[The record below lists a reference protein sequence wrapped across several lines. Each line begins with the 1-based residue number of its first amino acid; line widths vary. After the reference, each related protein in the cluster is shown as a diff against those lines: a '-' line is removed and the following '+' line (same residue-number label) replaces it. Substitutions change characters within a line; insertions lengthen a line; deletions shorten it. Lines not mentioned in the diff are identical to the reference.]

1 MINNNIIKWL
11 LVCFIISLV
20 IVNCS
25 KDTTGPD
32 DEQKKIGWV
41 IGDPTDGYGSI
52 FYTNDGGQNW
62 VRQGD
67 SLSIPNVSLGAVKA
81 VDSLHAW
88 IVGPQADGYA
98 TILKTSNGGSTWERI
113 ENRGGIPNKD
123 LLGLHVC
130 SQNELWAVGF
140 DNTII
145 YTNDGGN
152 TWTSKADPTFGPY
165 QLSSIAV
172 VDDKIWVV
180 GCNDSLGGTIIHSS
194 DYGDT
199 WYHQAVGEFLSER
212 GMIDIS
218 AASENCLWAVGHG
231 RTILH
236 TSNGGNT
243 WEIQK
248 TDISPEWDANGV
260 CAISENIAWVVEDV
274 GQIFYT
280 INGGEN
286 WELQDPPGSSGGYL
300 LYRISPL
307 NKDEAWVVGPY
318 GGKIDLGMIL
328 HTVDGGKTWTIQD
341 YGYNSLLM
349 DVSFV
354 GAYH

>member
-1 MINNNIIKWL
+1 MIKNNIIKCFL
-11 LVCFIISLV
+11 IAFIISLV

-25 KDTTGPD
+25 KDITGPD
-32 DEQKKIGWV
+32 NELKKIGWI
-41 IGDPTDGYGSI
+41 IGSPLDGYGSI

-67 SLSIPNVSLGAVKA
+67 SLSIPNVSLDAIKA

-88 IVGPQADGYA
+88 IVGPPADGYA
-98 TILKTSNGGSTWERI
+98 TILKTSDGGSTWERI
-113 ENRGGIPNKD
+113 QNRGGIPNEE
-123 LLGLHVC
+123 LQGLYAC
-130 SQNELWAVGF
+130 SQDELWAVGSN
-140 DNTII
+140 NTII
-145 YTNDGGN
+145 HTNDGGN
-152 TWTSKADPTFGPY
+152 IWTSKADTSFLPY
-165 QLSSIAV
+165 NLSSIAV
-172 VDDKIWVV
+172 VNDKIWVC
-180 GCNDSLGGTIIHSS
+180 GNEMELGGTIIHYS
-194 DYGDT
+194 DYGNT
-199 WYHQAVGEFLSER
+199 WSHQAEGEFLSER
-212 GMIDIS
+212 GMIEIS
-218 AASENCLWAVGHG
+218 AASENCLWVVGHG

-236 TSNGGNT
+236 TSNGGNS

-260 CAISENIAWVVEDV
+260 CAISDDIAWVVEDV

-280 INGGEN
+280 ENGGEN
-286 WELQDPPGSSGGYL
+286 WELQDPPGSAGGYL

-318 GGKIDLGMIL
+318 GGKIELGMIL

-341 YGYNSLLM
+341 YGYNSLLG

>member
-1 MINNNIIKWL
+1 MIKNNIIKWL
-11 LVCFIISLV
+11 LVCFIISLW

-32 DEQKKIGWV
+32 NEQKQIGWIV
-41 IGDPTDGYGSI
+41 GSPLDGYGSI

-88 IVGPQADGYA
+88 ILGDQADEYA
-98 TILKTSNGGSTWERI
+98 TILKTSDGGSTWERI
-113 ENRGGIPNKD
+113 ENRGGIPNEE
-123 LLGLHVC
+123 LLGLHVY
-130 SQNELWAVGF
+130 SLDELWVVGSN
-140 DNTII
+140 NTII

-152 TWTSKADPTFGPY
+152 TWTSKADTSFLPY
-165 QLSSIAV
+165 NLCSIAV
-172 VDDKIWVV
+172 VNDKIWVC
-180 GCNDSLGGTIIHSS
+180 GNEMELGGTIIHSS

-199 WYHQAVGEFLSER
+199 WFHQAEGEFLSER
-212 GMIDIS
+212 GMIEIS
-218 AASENCLWAVGHG
+218 AASDSCLWVVGHG

-236 TSNGGNT
+236 TSNGGDT

-248 TDISPEWDANGV
+248 TDIYPTWDANGV
-260 CAISENIAWVVEDV
+260 CAISEDVAWVVEDV
-274 GQIFYT
+274 GWILYT
-280 INGGEN
+280 ENGGEN
-286 WELQDPPGSSGGYL
+286 WELQETPGSAGGIL

-328 HTVDGGKTWTIQD
+328 HTVDGGQTWTIQD
-341 YGYNSLLM
+341 YGYNTLLM

>member
-1 MINNNIIKWL
+1 MVKNNIIKWL
-11 LVCFIISLV
+11 LVCFIISLL

-32 DEQKKIGWV
+32 DELKKIGWI
-41 IGDPTDGYGSI
+41 IGSPVDGYGSI

-67 SLSIPNVSLGAVKA
+67 SLSIPNVLLHSVKA

-88 IVGPQADGYA
+88 IVGPPSDGYA
-98 TILKTSNGGSTWERI
+98 TILKTSDGGSTWKRI
-113 ENRGGIPNKD
+113 ENRGGIPNKE

-130 SQNELWAVGF
+130 SQDELWAVGF

-152 TWTSKADPTFGPY
+152 TWTSKADPTLGPY

-172 VDDKIWVV
+172 IDEKIWVT

-194 DYGDT
+194 DYGNT
-199 WYHQAVGEFLSER
+199 WIHQAEGEFLSER
-212 GMIDIS
+212 GMIEIS
-218 AASENCLWAVGHG
+218 AASENCLWVVGHG

-236 TSNGGNT
+236 TSNGGGL

-260 CAISENIAWVVEDV
+260 CAISENIAWDVEDV
-274 GQIFYT
+274 GHIYYT
-280 INGGEN
+280 TNGGEN
-286 WELQDPPGSSGGYL
+286 WEQQTVPYSANAYF

-307 NKDEAWVVGPY
+307 NKDIAWLVGPCASTPFD
-318 GGKIDLGMIL
+318 GIIL
-328 HTVDGGKTWTIQD
+328 YTEDAGQNWVEQD
-341 YGYNSLLM
+341 YGSDVPVW